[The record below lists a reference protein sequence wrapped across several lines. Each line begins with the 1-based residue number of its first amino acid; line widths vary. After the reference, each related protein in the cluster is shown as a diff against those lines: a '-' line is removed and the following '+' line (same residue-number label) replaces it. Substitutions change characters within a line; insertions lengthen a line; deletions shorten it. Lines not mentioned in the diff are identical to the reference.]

1 MAANGVCFKDSEGN
15 LCPTT
20 FVGHLGSWAE
30 AYCWVLAEQSISR
43 QKRQA
48 GKVVQVRLVE
58 EEVSSDG
65 TQQGTG

>member
-20 FVGHLGSWAE
+20 FVGHLGSWA
-30 AYCWVLAEQSISR
+30 CCILAEQSISR

-65 TQQGTG
+65 SQQGTG